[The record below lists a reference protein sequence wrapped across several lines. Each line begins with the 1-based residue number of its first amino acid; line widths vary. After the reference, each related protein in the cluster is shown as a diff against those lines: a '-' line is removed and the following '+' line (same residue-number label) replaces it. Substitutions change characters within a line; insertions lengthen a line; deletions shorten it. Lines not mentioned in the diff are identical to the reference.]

1 MSSLTDFNQ
10 YFKPLLEQSLPKGDT
25 LLAQGM
31 RHILRAPSQLF
42 RPQLVYAVN
51 QCFHGEKQRANGG
64 ALAVEYIHSFSLVHD
79 DLPDM
84 DNATMRR
91 SEPCVHT
98 IYGNGQGILIGDALL
113 CEAYS
118 HITHDQN
125 PPQTQIKMLQALMK
139 AAGYE
144 GMTQGQSL
152 DIQPPKD
159 QAAWQSCYELKTGA
173 LFGAC
178 CVIGALSADIE
189 DTQLL
194 FQLEQLGLK
203 IGLCYQLQDDLL
215 DVNLMP
221 SGKDKHLDQH
231 NYTQFLGT
239 KAAQIRL
246 EQEQQQ
252 TLNII
257 RSFPNPEPFLGLIQ
271 HIYSRLCLTN
281 VKNSS

>member
-10 YFKPLLEQSLPKGDT
+10 YFNSLLDQSLPKGDT

-31 RHILRAPSQLF
+31 RHILCAPSQLF

-51 QCFHGEKQRANGG
+51 QCFNGEKHRANGG
-64 ALAVEYIHSFSLVHD
+64 ALAIEYIHSFSLVHD

-91 SEPCVHT
+91 RQPCVHT

-113 CEAYS
+113 CEAFS
-118 HITHDQN
+118 QITHDHN
-125 PPQTQIKMLQALMK
+125 PPHIQIKMLQALMK
-139 AAGYE
+139 ASGYE

-159 QAAWQSCYELKTGA
+159 QTAWQSCYELKTGA

-189 DTQLL
+189 DNQLL
-194 FQLEQLGLK
+194 CQLEQLGLK

-215 DVNLMP
+215 DVNPIP

-231 NYTQFLGT
+231 NYTQFLGKKNAET
-239 KAAQIRL
+239 LL

-252 TLNII
+252 ILNII
-257 RSFPNPEPFLGLIQ
+257 QTLPNPEPFLQLIQ
-271 HIYSRLCLTN
+271 HIFSRLCLTN